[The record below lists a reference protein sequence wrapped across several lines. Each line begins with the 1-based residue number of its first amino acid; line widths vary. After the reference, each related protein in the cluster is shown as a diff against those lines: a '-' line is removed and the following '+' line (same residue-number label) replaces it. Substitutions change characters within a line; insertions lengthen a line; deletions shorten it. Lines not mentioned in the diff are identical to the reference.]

1 MKRHQQ
7 LQPLSRQHHNGLLMA
22 LLITKGLKKKAPLS
36 AMNGFISNGWNE
48 ELKEHFEMEESVLLP
63 ALRQKSFDPQL
74 TEQLISEHKQIRLL
88 VEKAIVN
95 QATEAELELFSSL
108 LEKHIRFEEKIFFPK
123 AEEVL
128 TEKELIEI
136 GSQLHEDRS
145 KNCINYPIKF
155 WE

>member
-1 MKRHQQ
+1 
-7 LQPLSRQHHNGLLMA
+7 
-22 LLITKGLKKKAPLS
+22 
-36 AMNGFISNGWNE
+36 MNDFISKGWNE
-48 ELKEHFEMEESVLLP
+48 ELREHFEMEESVLLP
-63 ALRQKSFDPQL
+63 VLKQKSFDSL
-74 TEQLISEHKQIRLL
+74 LCDQLISEHSQIRLL
-88 VEKAIVN
+88 VEKTIVN
-95 QATEAELELFSSL
+95 QATEDELASFASL

-128 TEKELIEI
+128 TEQELSEI

>member
-22 LLITKGLKKKAPLS
+22 LLITKGLKKKASLS
-36 AMNGFISNGWNE
+36 IMSDFISNGWNE
-48 ELKEHFEMEESVLLP
+48 ELREHFDMEESVLLP
-63 ALRQKSFDPQL
+63 VLRQKLFDPL
-74 TEQLISEHKQIRLL
+74 LIDQLISEHRQIRLL
-88 VEKAIVN
+88 VEKAMAN
-95 QATEAELELFSSL
+95 QATEAHLESFASL

-128 TEKELIEI
+128 SEEELMEI

>member
-22 LLITKGLKKKAPLS
+22 LLITKGLKKKAS
-36 AMNGFISNGWNE
+36 VSVMNDFIANGWNE
-48 ELKEHFEMEESVLLP
+48 ELKEHFEMEETVLLP
-63 ALRQKSFDPQL
+63 ALQQKPFDPL
-74 TEQLISEHKQIRLL
+74 LIDQLISEHKQIRLL
-88 VEKAIVN
+88 VEKAIAN
-95 QATEAELELFSSL
+95 KATEADLESFSSL

-128 TEKELIEI
+128 SEKELIEI

>member
-1 MKRHQQ
+1 MKRHLQ

-22 LLITKGLKKKAPLS
+22 LLITKGLKKKASLS
-36 AMNGFISNGWNE
+36 VMNDFISNGWNE

-63 ALRQKSFDPQL
+63 VLQQKSFDSLL
-74 TEQLISEHKQIRLL
+74 TDQLISEHRQIRLL
-88 VEKAIVN
+88 VEKAFIN
-95 QATEAELELFSSL
+95 KATQVDLESFASL

-128 TEKELIEI
+128 TEEELLEI